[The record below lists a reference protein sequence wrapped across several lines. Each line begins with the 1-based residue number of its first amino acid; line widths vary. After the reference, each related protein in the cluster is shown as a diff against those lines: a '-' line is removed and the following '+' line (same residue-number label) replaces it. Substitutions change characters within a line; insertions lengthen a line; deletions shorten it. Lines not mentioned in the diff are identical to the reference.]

1 MTINPESIPS
11 TWTSADETF
20 FRVTSDAFS
29 PAFVAGAGV
38 LLASYDDEPTA
49 ITVSAPS
56 VAIPAPT
63 SVEVPAP
70 TGH

>member
-20 FRVTSDAFS
+20 FRLTSAAFS
-29 PAFVAGAGV
+29 PAFLAGAGV

-49 ITVSAPS
+49 TTASTPS
-56 VAIPAPT
+56 VAIPAPAT
-63 SVEVPAP
+63 VEAPAP